1 MKPQELIDIL
11 TERAPCAVTEKL
23 PRFYRPMRTCYYPG
37 ERLREPII
45 YMNERRHGWEYV
57 QNLAHEVGHALDYA
71 GLHPLRNM
79 LPGRKGCAS
88 HSRYRSE
95 LAAVAYEF
103 MTCQEFTLHR
113 MKLVR
118 GRLYRSIQYVTRYAR
133 KDNPSLEQ
141 LVPDIWKLADRD
153 YIK

>member
-23 PRFYRPMRTCYYPG
+23 PPTSRPTRTCYFPG
-37 ERLREPII
+37 NGLRSPII
-45 YMNERRHGWEYV
+45 YMNERGHGWQYA
-57 QNLAHEVGHALDYA
+57 QMLAHEVGHALDYA
-71 GLHPLRNM
+71 GLHPMQGM

-103 MTCQEFTLHR
+103 MVCEEFKLYR
-113 MKLVR
+113 MKLIR
-118 GRLYRSIQYVTRYAR
+118 QRLSMDWAYLHRYAPGH
-133 KDNPSLEQ
+133 NPILSDF
-141 LVPDIWKLADRD
+141 VPLAFT
-153 YIK
+153 YVSTPE